1 MEMAKHNERPVIMPL
16 SQPGAEVTPLNAYQW
31 TDGRCIFADKDTRTD
46 SAPVELPDG
55 RQFRPRSCETAY
67 IFPGGFGAWRRTA
80 AVVWGSSAA
89 CKGCLGVLLS
99 PNSTHR

>member
-1 MEMAKHNERPVIMPL
+1 MPVQVCAEMAKHNERPVIMPL
-16 SQPGAEVTPLNAYQW
+16 SQPGAEVTPHNAYQW

-67 IFPGGFGAWRRTA
+67 IFPGELVSWRWTGPCFGAPVS
-80 AVVWGSSAA
+80 AVG
-89 CKGCLGVLLS
+89 
-99 PNSTHR
+99 